1 MNSIREFL
9 DPLQA
14 RWRGLPQR
22 DRYALA
28 SLGAFFAVVLFY
40 LLVWSP
46 LHVGLTRLREQ
57 LPATQAQLARMR
69 EQAMFVENL
78 RRTAPAAANAQNVNP
93 LAAVEQAADRNG
105 LRDKLKQIE
114 ATGTRGV
121 RIQIDGAA
129 FTAVTAWLVDLR
141 KSGLRAE
148 SAVFEKGATPGAVNA
163 RITLTGAG
171 L

>member
-1 MNSIREFL
+1 MNSVRELL

-14 RWRGLPQR
+14 RWRALPQR

-28 SLGAFFAVVLFY
+28 SLGAFFAAVLFY

-46 LHVGLTRLREQ
+46 LHIGLARLREQ
-57 LPATQAQLARMR
+57 LPATQVQLARMR
-69 EQAMFVENL
+69 EQAVLVENL
-78 RRTAPAAANAQNVNP
+78 RRTAPAATNTQNVNP
-93 LAAVEQAADRNG
+93 LTAVEQAADRNG

-121 RIQIDGAA
+121 RIQMDGVP
-129 FTAVTAWLVDLR
+129 FTAVTAWLLDLR

-148 SAVFEKGATPGAVNA
+148 SAVFEKSATPGTVNA
-163 RITLTGAG
+163 RITLAGAG